1 MSLVLFDGRIN
12 AAAQISPVNSSAAN
26 NTFSISC
33 SGSTS
38 MVVPQPT
45 VIP

>member
-1 MSLVLFDGRIN
+1 MSLVLLDGRMS
-12 AAAQISPVNSSAAN
+12 AAAQISPVSSSAAN

-33 SGSTS
+33 SGATS
-38 MVVPQPT
+38 T